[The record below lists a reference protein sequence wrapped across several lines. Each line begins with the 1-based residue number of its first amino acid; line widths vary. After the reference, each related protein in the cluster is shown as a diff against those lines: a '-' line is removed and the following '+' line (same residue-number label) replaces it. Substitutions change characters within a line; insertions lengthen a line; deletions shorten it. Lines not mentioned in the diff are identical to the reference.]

1 MITRKLY
8 LEQLRPFYNTPMVKV
23 LTGMRRSGKSTML
36 LLIQDDL
43 KSVGIKENQFFRLNM
58 ETVDGMALKS
68 SHDLLSKL
76 TSFFSSLGK
85 GQKGYVFLDE
95 VQLLPGWEKAVNACN
110 TSYNADIYITGSNA
124 SLLSSDLAS
133 YLSGRYIGF
142 QIHPFSFSE
151 FADLFSHLEKS
162 PSELF
167 LDYLTFGGMPSLQYL
182 DLQYEPSMQ
191 LLRDIY
197 NTVILK
203 DVVYYGQVR
212 DIDLLQRI
220 ILFVLNNIGNTFS
233 ATSISKYFKSENRSV
248 SVDTVLSYLSLC
260 ENAFFLKRVRRRD
273 LPGKKIL
280 TVNEKCFVAD
290 HGFRESLL
298 GGNQASIQGVLEN
311 IVYWELV
318 RRGFSVE
325 IGKLAEKEIDFIAI
339 KNTEVQYFQVTYLLA
354 DENTI
359 SREFGAFSGLNDNFS
374 KHVLSMDQINLS
386 REGIKHFNIVDW
398 LTQTGG

>member
-1 MITRKLY
+1 MIKRKLY
-8 LEQLRPFYNTPMVKV
+8 IEQMRPFYNTPMVKV

-36 LLIQDDL
+36 LLIQEDL
-43 KSVGIKENQFFRLNM
+43 KSAGVKENQFFRLNM
-58 ETVDGMALKS
+58 ETVQGMAVEN
-68 SHDLLSKL
+68 SHDLLRML
-76 TSFFSSLGK
+76 TSFFSALGK
-85 GQKGYVFLDE
+85 DQKGYVFLDE
-95 VQLLPGWEKAVNACN
+95 VQLLPDWERVVNACN

-124 SLLSSDLAS
+124 SLLSSDLAT

-151 FADLFSHLEKS
+151 FIDLFSHLGKS
-162 PSELF
+162 SSELF
-167 LDYLTFGGMPSLQYL
+167 IDYLTFGGMPSLQYL

-203 DVVYYGQVR
+203 DVVSYGRVR

-260 ENAFFLKRVRRRD
+260 EDAFFLKRVLRRD
-273 LPGKKIL
+273 LPGKKL
-280 TVNEKCFVAD
+280 LSVNEKYFIAD

-311 IVYWELV
+311 IIYWELI
-318 RRGFSVE
+318 RRGYSVT
-325 IGKLAEKEIDFIAI
+325 IGKLAEKEIDFIAS
-339 KNTEVQYFQVTYLLA
+339 KNTETQYFQVTYLLA
-354 DENTI
+354 DEQTI
-359 SREFGAFSGLNDNFS
+359 AREFGAFSGLEDNYSRF
-374 KHVLSMDQINLS
+374 VLSMDQINLS
-386 REGIKHFNIVDW
+386 RGGITHLNIVEW
-398 LTQTGG
+398 LTHTS

>member
-1 MITRKLY
+1 MIKRKLY
-8 LEQLRPFYNTPMVKV
+8 IEQMRPFYNTPMVKV

-36 LLIQDDL
+36 LLIQEDL
-43 KSVGIKENQFFRLNM
+43 KSAGVKENQFFRLNM
-58 ETVDGMALKS
+58 ETVEGMAVEN
-68 SHDLLSKL
+68 SHDLLRML
-76 TSFFSSLGK
+76 TSFFSALGK
-85 GQKGYVFLDE
+85 DQKGYVFLDE
-95 VQLLPGWEKAVNACN
+95 VQLLPDWERVVNACN

-124 SLLSSDLAS
+124 SLLSSDLAT

-151 FADLFSHLEKS
+151 FIDLFSHLGKS
-162 PSELF
+162 SSELF
-167 LDYLTFGGMPSLQYL
+167 IDYLTFGGMPSLQYL

-203 DVVYYGQVR
+203 DVVSYGRVR

-260 ENAFFLKRVRRRD
+260 EDAFFLRRVLRRD
-273 LPGKKIL
+273 LPGKKL
-280 TVNEKCFVAD
+280 LSVNEKYFIAD

-311 IVYWELV
+311 IIYWELI
-318 RRGFSVE
+318 RRGYSVT
-325 IGKLAEKEIDFIAI
+325 IGKLAEKEIDFIAS
-339 KNTEVQYFQVTYLLA
+339 KNTETQYFQVTYLLA
-354 DENTI
+354 DEQTI
-359 SREFGAFSGLNDNFS
+359 AREFGAFSGLEDNYSRF
-374 KHVLSMDQINLS
+374 VLSMDQINLS
-386 REGIKHFNIVDW
+386 RGGITHLNIVEW
-398 LTQTGG
+398 LTHTS

>member
-1 MITRKLY
+1 MIKRKLY
-8 LEQLRPFYNTPMVKV
+8 IEQMRPFYNTPMVKV

-36 LLIQDDL
+36 LLIQEDL
-43 KSVGIKENQFFRLNM
+43 KSAGVKENQFFRLNM
-58 ETVDGMALKS
+58 ETVEGMAVEN
-68 SHDLLSKL
+68 SHDLLRML
-76 TSFFSSLGK
+76 TSFFSALGK
-85 GQKGYVFLDE
+85 DQKGYVFLDE
-95 VQLLPGWEKAVNACN
+95 VQLLPDWERVVNACN

-124 SLLSSDLAS
+124 SLLSSDLAT

-151 FADLFSHLEKS
+151 FIDLFSHLGKS
-162 PSELF
+162 SSELF
-167 LDYLTFGGMPSLQYL
+167 IDYLTFGGMPSLQYL

-203 DVVYYGQVR
+203 DVVSYGRVR

-260 ENAFFLKRVRRRD
+260 EDAFFLKRVLRRD
-273 LPGKKIL
+273 LPGKKL
-280 TVNEKCFVAD
+280 LSVNEKYFIAD

-311 IVYWELV
+311 IVYWELI
-318 RRGFSVE
+318 RRGYSVT
-325 IGKLAEKEIDFIAI
+325 IGKLAEKEIDFIAS
-339 KNTEVQYFQVTYLLA
+339 KNTETQYFQVTYLLA
-354 DENTI
+354 DEQTI
-359 SREFGAFSGLNDNFS
+359 AREFGAFSGLEDNYSRF
-374 KHVLSMDQINLS
+374 VLSMDQINLS
-386 REGIKHFNIVDW
+386 RGGITHLNIVEW
-398 LTQTGG
+398 LTHAG

>member
-1 MITRKLY
+1 MIKRKLY
-8 LEQLRPFYNTPMVKV
+8 IEQMRPFYNTPMVKV

-36 LLIQDDL
+36 LLIQEDL
-43 KSVGIKENQFFRLNM
+43 KSAGVKENQFFRLNM
-58 ETVDGMALKS
+58 ETVEGMAVEN
-68 SHDLLSKL
+68 SHDLLRML
-76 TSFFSSLGK
+76 TSFFSALGK
-85 GQKGYVFLDE
+85 DQKGYVFLDE
-95 VQLLPGWEKAVNACN
+95 VQLLPDWERVVNACN

-124 SLLSSDLAS
+124 SLLSSDLAT

-151 FADLFSHLEKS
+151 FIDLFSHLGKS
-162 PSELF
+162 SSELF
-167 LDYLTFGGMPSLQYL
+167 IDYLTFGGMPSLQYL

-203 DVVYYGQVR
+203 DVVSYGRVR

-260 ENAFFLKRVRRRD
+260 EDAFFLRRVLRRD
-273 LPGKKIL
+273 LPGKKL
-280 TVNEKCFVAD
+280 LSVNEKYFIAD

-311 IVYWELV
+311 IVYWELI
-318 RRGFSVE
+318 RRGYSVT
-325 IGKLAEKEIDFIAI
+325 IGKLAEKEIDFIAS
-339 KNTEVQYFQVTYLLA
+339 KNTETQYFQVTYLLA
-354 DENTI
+354 DEQTI
-359 SREFGAFSGLNDNFS
+359 AREFGAFSGLEDNYSRF
-374 KHVLSMDQINLS
+374 VLSMDQINLS
-386 REGIKHFNIVDW
+386 RGGITHLNIVEW
-398 LTQTGG
+398 LTHTS

>member
-1 MITRKLY
+1 MIKRKLY
-8 LEQLRPFYNTPMVKV
+8 IEQMRPFYNTPMVKV

-36 LLIQDDL
+36 LLIQEDL
-43 KSVGIKENQFFRLNM
+43 KSVGVKENQFFRLNM
-58 ETVDGMALKS
+58 ETVQGMAVEN
-68 SHDLLSKL
+68 SHDLLRML
-76 TSFFSSLGK
+76 TSFFSALGK
-85 GQKGYVFLDE
+85 DQKGYVFLDE
-95 VQLLPGWEKAVNACN
+95 VQLLPDWERVVNACN

-124 SLLSSDLAS
+124 SLLSSDLAT

-151 FADLFSHLEKS
+151 FIDLFSHLGKS
-162 PSELF
+162 SSELF
-167 LDYLTFGGMPSLQYL
+167 IDYLTFGGMPSLQYL

-203 DVVYYGQVR
+203 DVVSYGRVR

-260 ENAFFLKRVRRRD
+260 EDAFFLKRVLRRD
-273 LPGKKIL
+273 LPGKKL
-280 TVNEKCFVAD
+280 LSVNEKYFIAD

-311 IVYWELV
+311 IIYWELI
-318 RRGFSVE
+318 RRGYSVT
-325 IGKLAEKEIDFIAI
+325 IGKLAEKEIDFIAS
-339 KNTEVQYFQVTYLLA
+339 KNTETQYFQVTYLLA
-354 DENTI
+354 DEQTI
-359 SREFGAFSGLNDNFS
+359 AREFGAFSGLEDNYSRF
-374 KHVLSMDQINLS
+374 VLSMDQINLS
-386 REGIKHFNIVDW
+386 RGGITHLNIVEW
-398 LTQTGG
+398 LTHAG

>member
-1 MITRKLY
+1 MIKRKLY
-8 LEQLRPFYNTPMVKV
+8 IEQMRPFYNTPMVKV

-36 LLIQDDL
+36 LLIQEDL
-43 KSVGIKENQFFRLNM
+43 KSVGVKENQFFRLNM
-58 ETVDGMALKS
+58 ETVEGMAVEN
-68 SHDLLSKL
+68 SHDLLRML
-76 TSFFSSLGK
+76 TSFFSALGK
-85 GQKGYVFLDE
+85 DQKGYVFLDE
-95 VQLLPGWEKAVNACN
+95 VQLLPDWERVVNACN

-124 SLLSSDLAS
+124 SLLSSDLAT

-151 FADLFSHLEKS
+151 FIDLFSHLGKS
-162 PSELF
+162 SSELF
-167 LDYLTFGGMPSLQYL
+167 INYLTFGGMPSLQYL

-203 DVVYYGQVR
+203 DVVSYGRVR

-260 ENAFFLKRVRRRD
+260 EDAFFLKRVLRRD
-273 LPGKKIL
+273 LPGKKL
-280 TVNEKCFVAD
+280 LSVNEKYFIAD

-311 IVYWELV
+311 IIYWELI
-318 RRGFSVE
+318 RRGYSVT
-325 IGKLAEKEIDFIAI
+325 IGKLAEKEIDFIAS
-339 KNTEVQYFQVTYLLA
+339 KNTETQYFQVTYLLA
-354 DENTI
+354 DEQTI
-359 SREFGAFSGLNDNFS
+359 AREFGAFSGLEDNYSRF
-374 KHVLSMDQINLS
+374 VLSMDQINLS
-386 REGIKHFNIVDW
+386 RGGITHLNIVEW
-398 LTQTGG
+398 LTHTS

>member
-1 MITRKLY
+1 MIKRKLY
-8 LEQLRPFYNTPMVKV
+8 IEQMRPFYNTPMVKV

-36 LLIQDDL
+36 LLIQEDL
-43 KSVGIKENQFFRLNM
+43 KSAGVKENQFFRLNM
-58 ETVDGMALKS
+58 ETVEGMAVEN
-68 SHDLLSKL
+68 SHDLLRML
-76 TSFFSSLGK
+76 TSFFSALGK
-85 GQKGYVFLDE
+85 DQKGYVFLDE
-95 VQLLPGWEKAVNACN
+95 VQLLPDWERVVNACN

-124 SLLSSDLAS
+124 SLLSSDLAT

-151 FADLFSHLEKS
+151 FIDLFSHLGKS
-162 PSELF
+162 SSELF
-167 LDYLTFGGMPSLQYL
+167 IDYLTFGGMPSLQYL

-203 DVVYYGQVR
+203 DVVSYGRVR

-260 ENAFFLKRVRRRD
+260 EDAFFLKRVLRRD
-273 LPGKKIL
+273 LPGKKL
-280 TVNEKCFVAD
+280 LSVNEKYFIAD

-311 IVYWELV
+311 IVYWELI
-318 RRGFSVE
+318 RRGYSVT
-325 IGKLAEKEIDFIAI
+325 IGKLAEKEIDFIAS
-339 KNTEVQYFQVTYLLA
+339 KNTETQYFQVTYLLA
-354 DENTI
+354 DEQTI
-359 SREFGAFSGLNDNFS
+359 AREFGAFSGLEDNYSRF
-374 KHVLSMDQINLS
+374 VLSMDQINLS
-386 REGIKHFNIVDW
+386 RGGITHLNIVEW
-398 LTQTGG
+398 LTHTG

>member
-1 MITRKLY
+1 MIKRKLY
-8 LEQLRPFYNTPMVKV
+8 IEQMRPFYNTPMVKV

-36 LLIQDDL
+36 LLIQEDL
-43 KSVGIKENQFFRLNM
+43 KSAGVKENQFFRLNM
-58 ETVDGMALKS
+58 ETVEGMAVEN
-68 SHDLLSKL
+68 SHDLLRML
-76 TSFFSSLGK
+76 TSFFSALGK
-85 GQKGYVFLDE
+85 DQKGYVFLDE
-95 VQLLPGWEKAVNACN
+95 VQLLPDWERVVNACN

-124 SLLSSDLAS
+124 SLLSSDLAT

-151 FADLFSHLEKS
+151 FIDLFSHLGKS
-162 PSELF
+162 SSELF
-167 LDYLTFGGMPSLQYL
+167 IDYLTFGGMPSLQYL

-203 DVVYYGQVR
+203 DVVSYGRVR

-260 ENAFFLKRVRRRD
+260 EDAFFLRRVLRRD
-273 LPGKKIL
+273 LPGKKL
-280 TVNEKCFVAD
+280 LSVNEKYFIAD

-311 IVYWELV
+311 IIYWELI
-318 RRGFSVE
+318 RRGYSVT
-325 IGKLAEKEIDFIAI
+325 IGKLAEKEIDFIAS
-339 KNTEVQYFQVTYLLA
+339 KNTETQYFQVTYLLA
-354 DENTI
+354 DEQTI
-359 SREFGAFSGLNDNFS
+359 AREFGAFSGLEDNYSRF
-374 KHVLSMDQINLS
+374 VLSMDQINLS
-386 REGIKHFNIVDW
+386 RGGITHLNIVEW
-398 LTQTGG
+398 LTHAG

>member
-1 MITRKLY
+1 
-8 LEQLRPFYNTPMVKV
+8 V
-23 LTGMRRSGKSTML
+23 
-36 LLIQDDL
+36 
-43 KSVGIKENQFFRLNM
+43 
-58 ETVDGMALKS
+58 
-68 SHDLLSKL
+68 
-76 TSFFSSLGK
+76 
-85 GQKGYVFLDE
+85 
-95 VQLLPGWEKAVNACN
+95 VNACN

-124 SLLSSDLAS
+124 SLLSSDLAT

-151 FADLFSHLEKS
+151 FIDLFSHLGKS
-162 PSELF
+162 SSELF
-167 LDYLTFGGMPSLQYL
+167 INYLTFGGMPSLQYL

-203 DVVYYGQVR
+203 DVVSYGRVR

-260 ENAFFLKRVRRRD
+260 EDAFFLKRVLLRD
-273 LPGKKIL
+273 LPGKKL
-280 TVNEKCFVAD
+280 LSVNEKYFIAD

-311 IVYWELV
+311 IVYRELI
-318 RRGFSVE
+318 RRGYSVT
-325 IGKLAEKEIDFIAI
+325 IGKLAEKEIDFIAS
-339 KNTEVQYFQVTYLLA
+339 KNTETQYFQVTYLLA
-354 DENTI
+354 DEQTI
-359 SREFGAFSGLNDNFS
+359 AREFGAFSGLEDNYSRF
-374 KHVLSMDQINLS
+374 VLSMDQINLS
-386 REGIKHFNIVDW
+386 RGGITHLNIVEW
-398 LTQTGG
+398 LTHTS

>member
-1 MITRKLY
+1 MIKRKLY
-8 LEQLRPFYNTPMVKV
+8 IEQMRPFYNTPMVKV

-36 LLIQDDL
+36 LLIQEDL
-43 KSVGIKENQFFRLNM
+43 KSAGVKENQFFRLNM
-58 ETVDGMALKS
+58 ETVEGMAVEN
-68 SHDLLSKL
+68 SHDLLRML
-76 TSFFSSLGK
+76 TSFFSALGK
-85 GQKGYVFLDE
+85 DQKGYVFLDE
-95 VQLLPGWEKAVNACN
+95 VQLLPDWERVVNACN

-124 SLLSSDLAS
+124 SLLSSDLAT

-151 FADLFSHLEKS
+151 FIDLFSHLGKS
-162 PSELF
+162 SSELF
-167 LDYLTFGGMPSLQYL
+167 IDYLTFGGMPSLQYL

-203 DVVYYGQVR
+203 DVVSYGRVR

-260 ENAFFLKRVRRRD
+260 EDAFFLRRVLRRD
-273 LPGKKIL
+273 LPGKKL
-280 TVNEKCFVAD
+280 LSVNEKYFIAD

-298 GGNQASIQGVLEN
+298 GGNQASIQGVLKN
-311 IVYWELV
+311 IVYWELI
-318 RRGFSVE
+318 RRGYSVT
-325 IGKLAEKEIDFIAI
+325 IGKLAEKEIDFIAS
-339 KNTEVQYFQVTYLLA
+339 KNTETQYFQVTYLLA
-354 DENTI
+354 DEQTI
-359 SREFGAFSGLNDNFS
+359 AREFGAFSGLEDNYSRF
-374 KHVLSMDQINLS
+374 VLSMDQINLS
-386 REGIKHFNIVDW
+386 RGGITHLNIVEW
-398 LTQTGG
+398 LTHTS

>member
-1 MITRKLY
+1 MIKRKLY
-8 LEQLRPFYNTPMVKV
+8 IEQMRPFYNTPMVKV

-36 LLIQDDL
+36 LLIQEDL
-43 KSVGIKENQFFRLNM
+43 KSAGVKENQFFRLNM
-58 ETVDGMALKS
+58 ETVQGMAVEN
-68 SHDLLSKL
+68 SHDLLRML
-76 TSFFSSLGK
+76 TSFFSALGK
-85 GQKGYVFLDE
+85 DQKGYVFLDE
-95 VQLLPGWEKAVNACN
+95 VQLLPDWERVVNACN

-124 SLLSSDLAS
+124 SLLSSDLAT

-151 FADLFSHLEKS
+151 FIDLFSHLGKS
-162 PSELF
+162 SSELF
-167 LDYLTFGGMPSLQYL
+167 IDYLTFGGMPSLQYL

-203 DVVYYGQVR
+203 DVVSYGRVR

-260 ENAFFLKRVRRRD
+260 EDAFFLKRVLRRD
-273 LPGKKIL
+273 LPGKKL
-280 TVNEKCFVAD
+280 LSVNEKYFIAD

-311 IVYWELV
+311 IVYWELI
-318 RRGFSVE
+318 RRGYSVT
-325 IGKLAEKEIDFIAI
+325 IGKLAEKEIDFIAS
-339 KNTEVQYFQVTYLLA
+339 KNTETQYFQVTYLLA
-354 DENTI
+354 DEQTI
-359 SREFGAFSGLNDNFS
+359 AREFGAFSGLEDNYSRF
-374 KHVLSMDQINLS
+374 VLSMDQINLS
-386 REGIKHFNIVDW
+386 RGGITHLNIVEW
-398 LTQTGG
+398 LTHAG

>member
-1 MITRKLY
+1 MIKRKLY
-8 LEQLRPFYNTPMVKV
+8 IEQMRPFYNTPMVKV

-36 LLIQDDL
+36 LLIQEDL
-43 KSVGIKENQFFRLNM
+43 KSAGVKENQFFRLNM
-58 ETVDGMALKS
+58 ETVEGMAVEN
-68 SHDLLSKL
+68 SHDLLRML
-76 TSFFSSLGK
+76 TSFFSALGK
-85 GQKGYVFLDE
+85 DQKGYVFLDE
-95 VQLLPGWEKAVNACN
+95 VQLLPDWERVVNACN

-124 SLLSSDLAS
+124 SLLSSDLAT

-151 FADLFSHLEKS
+151 FIDLFSHLGKS
-162 PSELF
+162 SSELF
-167 LDYLTFGGMPSLQYL
+167 IDYLTFGGMPSLQYL

-203 DVVYYGQVR
+203 DVVSYGRVR

-260 ENAFFLKRVRRRD
+260 EDAFFLKRVLRRD
-273 LPGKKIL
+273 LPGKKL
-280 TVNEKCFVAD
+280 LSVNEKYFIAD

-311 IVYWELV
+311 IVYWELI
-318 RRGFSVE
+318 RRGYSVT
-325 IGKLAEKEIDFIAI
+325 IGKLAEKEIDFIAS
-339 KNTEVQYFQVTYLLA
+339 KNTETQYFQVTYLLA
-354 DENTI
+354 DEQTI
-359 SREFGAFSGLNDNFS
+359 AREFGAFSGLEDNYSRF
-374 KHVLSMDQINLS
+374 VLSMDQINLS
-386 REGIKHFNIVDW
+386 RGGITHLNIVEW
-398 LTQTGG
+398 LTHTS

>member
-1 MITRKLY
+1 MIKRKLY
-8 LEQLRPFYNTPMVKV
+8 IEQMRPFYNTPMVKV

-36 LLIQDDL
+36 LLIQEDL
-43 KSVGIKENQFFRLNM
+43 KSAGVKENQFFRLNM
-58 ETVDGMALKS
+58 ETVEGMAVEN
-68 SHDLLSKL
+68 SHDLLRML
-76 TSFFSSLGK
+76 TSFFSALGK
-85 GQKGYVFLDE
+85 DQKGYVFLDE
-95 VQLLPGWEKAVNACN
+95 VQLLPDWERVVNACN

-124 SLLSSDLAS
+124 SLLSSDLAT

-151 FADLFSHLEKS
+151 FIDLFSHLGKS
-162 PSELF
+162 SSELF
-167 LDYLTFGGMPSLQYL
+167 IDYLTFGGMPSLQYL

-203 DVVYYGQVR
+203 DVVSYGRVR

-260 ENAFFLKRVRRRD
+260 EDAFFLKRVLRRD
-273 LPGKKIL
+273 LPGKKL
-280 TVNEKCFVAD
+280 LSVNEKYFIAD

-311 IVYWELV
+311 IIYWELI
-318 RRGFSVE
+318 RRGYSVT
-325 IGKLAEKEIDFIAI
+325 IGKLAEKEIDFIAS
-339 KNTEVQYFQVTYLLA
+339 KNTETQYFQVTYLLA
-354 DENTI
+354 DEQTI
-359 SREFGAFSGLNDNFS
+359 AREFGAFSGLEDNYSRF
-374 KHVLSMDQINLS
+374 VLSMDQINLS
-386 REGIKHFNIVDW
+386 RGGITHLNIVEW
-398 LTQTGG
+398 LTHAG

>member
-1 MITRKLY
+1 MIKRKLY
-8 LEQLRPFYNTPMVKV
+8 IEQMRPFYNTPMVKV

-36 LLIQDDL
+36 LLIQEDL
-43 KSVGIKENQFFRLNM
+43 KSAGVKENQFFRLNM
-58 ETVDGMALKS
+58 ETVEGMAVEN
-68 SHDLLSKL
+68 SHDLLRML
-76 TSFFSSLGK
+76 TSFFSALGK
-85 GQKGYVFLDE
+85 DQKGYVFLDE
-95 VQLLPGWEKAVNACN
+95 VQLLPDWERVVNACN

-124 SLLSSDLAS
+124 SLLSSDLAT

-151 FADLFSHLEKS
+151 FIDLFSHLGKS
-162 PSELF
+162 SSELF
-167 LDYLTFGGMPSLQYL
+167 IDYLTFGGMPSLQYL

-203 DVVYYGQVR
+203 DVVSYGRVR

-260 ENAFFLKRVRRRD
+260 EDAFFLKRVLRRD
-273 LPGKKIL
+273 LPGKKL
-280 TVNEKCFVAD
+280 LSVNEKYFIAD

-311 IVYWELV
+311 IIYWELI
-318 RRGFSVE
+318 RRGYSVT
-325 IGKLAEKEIDFIAI
+325 IGKLAEKEIDFIAS
-339 KNTEVQYFQVTYLLA
+339 KNTETQYFQVTYLLA
-354 DENTI
+354 DEQTI
-359 SREFGAFSGLNDNFS
+359 AREFGAFSGLEDNYSRF
-374 KHVLSMDQINLS
+374 VLSMDQINLS
-386 REGIKHFNIVDW
+386 RGGITHLNIVEW
-398 LTQTGG
+398 LTHTS

>member
-1 MITRKLY
+1 MIKRKLY
-8 LEQLRPFYNTPMVKV
+8 IEQMRPFYNTPMVKV

-36 LLIQDDL
+36 LLIQEDL
-43 KSVGIKENQFFRLNM
+43 KSAGVKENQFFRLNM
-58 ETVDGMALKS
+58 ETVEGMAVEN
-68 SHDLLSKL
+68 SHDLLRLL
-76 TSFFSSLGK
+76 TSFFSALGK
-85 GQKGYVFLDE
+85 DQKGYVFLDE
-95 VQLLPGWEKAVNACN
+95 VQLLPDWERVVNACN

-124 SLLSSDLAS
+124 SLLSSDLAT

-151 FADLFSHLEKS
+151 FIDLFSYLGKS
-162 PSELF
+162 SSELF
-167 LDYLTFGGMPSLQYL
+167 IDYLTFGGMPSLQYL

-203 DVVYYGQVR
+203 DVVSYGRVR

-260 ENAFFLKRVRRRD
+260 EDAFFLKRVLRRD
-273 LPGKKIL
+273 LPGKKL
-280 TVNEKCFVAD
+280 LSVNEKYFIAD

-298 GGNQASIQGVLEN
+298 GGNQASIQGVLGN
-311 IVYWELV
+311 IVYWELI
-318 RRGFSVE
+318 RRGYSVT
-325 IGKLAEKEIDFIAI
+325 IGKLAEKEIDFIAS
-339 KNTEVQYFQVTYLLA
+339 KNTETQYFQVTYLLA
-354 DENTI
+354 DEQTI
-359 SREFGAFSGLNDNFS
+359 AREFGAFSGLEDNYSRF
-374 KHVLSMDQINLS
+374 VLSMDQINLS
-386 REGIKHFNIVDW
+386 RGGITHLNIVEW
-398 LTQTGG
+398 LTHTS

>member
-1 MITRKLY
+1 MIKRKLY
-8 LEQLRPFYNTPMVKV
+8 IEQMRPFYNTPMVKV

-36 LLIQDDL
+36 LLIQEDL
-43 KSVGIKENQFFRLNM
+43 KSAGVKENQFFRLNM
-58 ETVDGMALKS
+58 ETVQGMAVEN
-68 SHDLLSKL
+68 SHDLLRML
-76 TSFFSSLGK
+76 TSFFSALGK
-85 GQKGYVFLDE
+85 DQKGYVFLDE
-95 VQLLPGWEKAVNACN
+95 VQLLPDWERVVNACN

-124 SLLSSDLAS
+124 SLLSSDLAT

-151 FADLFSHLEKS
+151 FIDLFSHLGKS
-162 PSELF
+162 SSELF
-167 LDYLTFGGMPSLQYL
+167 IDYLTFGGMPSLQYL

-203 DVVYYGQVR
+203 DVVSYGRVR

-260 ENAFFLKRVRRRD
+260 EDAFFLKRVLRRD
-273 LPGKKIL
+273 LPGKKL
-280 TVNEKCFVAD
+280 LSVNEKYFIAD

-311 IVYWELV
+311 IIYWELI
-318 RRGFSVE
+318 RRGYSVT
-325 IGKLAEKEIDFIAI
+325 IGKLAEKEIDFIAS
-339 KNTEVQYFQVTYLLA
+339 KNTETQYFQVTYLLA
-354 DENTI
+354 DEQTI
-359 SREFGAFSGLNDNFS
+359 AREFGAFSGLEDNYSRF
-374 KHVLSMDQINLS
+374 VLSMDQINLS
-386 REGIKHFNIVDW
+386 RGGITHLNIVEW
-398 LTQTGG
+398 LTHAG

>member
-1 MITRKLY
+1 MIKRKLY
-8 LEQLRPFYNTPMVKV
+8 IEQMRPFYNTPMVKV

-36 LLIQDDL
+36 LLIQEDL
-43 KSVGIKENQFFRLNM
+43 KSAGVKENQFFRLNM
-58 ETVDGMALKS
+58 ETVEGMAVEN
-68 SHDLLSKL
+68 SHDLLRML
-76 TSFFSSLGK
+76 TSFFSALGK
-85 GQKGYVFLDE
+85 DQKGYVFLDE
-95 VQLLPGWEKAVNACN
+95 VQLLPDWERVVNACN

-124 SLLSSDLAS
+124 SLLSSDLAT

-151 FADLFSHLEKS
+151 FIDLFSHLGKS
-162 PSELF
+162 SSELF
-167 LDYLTFGGMPSLQYL
+167 IDYLTFGGMPSLQYL

-203 DVVYYGQVR
+203 DVVSYGRVR

-260 ENAFFLKRVRRRD
+260 EDAFFLRRVLRRD
-273 LPGKKIL
+273 LPGKKL
-280 TVNEKCFVAD
+280 LSVNEKYFIAD

-311 IVYWELV
+311 IVYWELI
-318 RRGFSVE
+318 RRGYSVT
-325 IGKLAEKEIDFIAI
+325 IGKLAEKEIDFIAS
-339 KNTEVQYFQVTYLLA
+339 KNTETQYFQVTYLLA
-354 DENTI
+354 DEQTI
-359 SREFGAFSGLNDNFS
+359 AREFGAFSGLEDNYSRF
-374 KHVLSMDQINLS
+374 VLSMDQINLS
-386 REGIKHFNIVDW
+386 RGGITHLNIVEW
-398 LTQTGG
+398 LTHAG